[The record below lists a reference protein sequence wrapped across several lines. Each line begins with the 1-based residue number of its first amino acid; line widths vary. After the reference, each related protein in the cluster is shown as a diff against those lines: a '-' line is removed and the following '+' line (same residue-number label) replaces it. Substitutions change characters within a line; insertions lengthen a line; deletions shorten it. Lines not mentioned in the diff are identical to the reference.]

1 MFTSKFGHPWWSTTA
16 TDVNKREVLLGSAAN
31 NSPLPMETG
40 KHLEVGSELVPSV
53 GKDFM
58 FQKFHVIALKD

>member
-1 MFTSKFGHPWWSTTA
+1 MLTRKFGRPWWSITA

-31 NSPLPMETG
+31 NPPLPMETG
-40 KHLEVGSELVPSV
+40 KLLEVGSELVPSV
-53 GKDFM
+53 AKDFM